1 MALYNIAGGVE
12 KLSVYLGLGPFEV
25 QPNWQCPSCAS
36 TPSDPICADCRSSW
50 IHELKDLDYS
60 NAYEA
65 RLSRTLGVAGLL
77 MGLSG
82 WASNVGLGWF
92 EFGDMIGGMT
102 AAISWHAHHDLW
114 PSIPLALFAVII
126 FCVSTLAFLSI
137 MTISGFMLVMNPM
150 GKRHWRHMT
159 PQMYALL
166 GLFVLVEVVVIILR
180 VSVMDLFVIVGPM
193 MLGGMGFLA
202 PLCMRKSVE
211 QEERKVDF
219 KDEESV

>member
-1 MALYNIAGGVE
+1 MALYNIAVGVE
-12 KLSVYLGLGPFEV
+12 KLSVLLGFGQFEV

-36 TPSDPICADCRSSW
+36 SPSEPLCADCRTSW

-60 NAYEA
+60 DAYEA

-102 AAISWHAHHDLW
+102 ASIRWYAHHNFW
-114 PSIPLALFAVII
+114 PSIPLTLFAVIVS
-126 FCVSTLAFLSI
+126 CLSTLALLSI
-137 MTISGFMLVMNPM
+137 MTISGFLMAMNPA

-166 GLFVLVEVVVIILR
+166 GVFALVEMVVILLR
-180 VSVMDLFVIVGPM
+180 VSVMDLLVIVGPL
-193 MLGGMGFLA
+193 MLSCMGFVA
-202 PLCMRKSVE
+202 PYCMRKPVE
-211 QEERKVDF
+211 GEVGKVQL
-219 KDEESV
+219 KDGESV